1 MVVIRG
7 VKLNRVR
14 FGTSDRSTVMSE
26 QQFDKEKTTAFL
38 NEMHA
43 LFSKHAAV
51 MLGADGRLA
60 AFDLDGF
67 KAAYKDLPKEDLLEI
82 VMAQHIKTNEI
93 YDEMVKRSNTI
104 MNILQDMSSCKDFV
118 AFDDL
123 RKRARSILL
132 AQDMVNRGKSPDEVR
147 KIIEEQSQ
155 GKATSN
161 IIVQ

>member
-1 MVVIRG
+1 MDTRG
-7 VKLNRVR
+7 VKLNRVH
-14 FGTSDRSTVMSE
+14 FGTSDRSKVMSE
-26 QQFDKEKTTAFL
+26 QQFDKEKTAAFL

-51 MLGADGRLA
+51 MQGADGRLA

-67 KAAYKDLPKEDLLEI
+67 KAAYKDLPQEDLLEI
-82 VMAQHIKTNEI
+82 VMAQHIKANEL
-93 YDEMVKRSNTI
+93 YGQMVQRSDTL
-104 MNILQDMSSCKDFV
+104 MNVLRDVSNCKDFV

-132 AQDMVNRGKSPDEVR
+132 AQDMVDRGKSPDEVR

-155 GKATSN
+155 GKATSS

>member
-1 MVVIRG
+1 
-7 VKLNRVR
+7 
-14 FGTSDRSTVMSE
+14 MSE
-26 QQFDKEKTTAFL
+26 QLNKEQVAEFL

-43 LFSKHAAV
+43 LFSKHAVIMQA
-51 MLGADGRLA
+51 ADGRLA

-67 KAAYKDLPKEDLLEI
+67 KAAYKDLPKEDLVEI
-82 VMAQHIKTNEI
+82 VMAQHIKTNEL
-93 YDEMVKRSNTI
+93 YGQMVQRSNSL
-104 MNILQDMSSCKDFV
+104 MDVLRDVSNCKDFV

-132 AQDMVNRGKSPDEVR
+132 AQDMIDRGKSPDEVR